1 MKVIAVSISLPLA
14 HIFNLSLDKVKFP
27 ENLKLSRIVP
37 VFKSGDPK
45 LCDNYRPISLVN
57 TLSKVLEKIVALKL
71 TNHLQINDL
80 LYKHQYGF
88 LKGRSTKQNLLHVV
102 NFISQSLNKGNF
114 CIEIFLDLIKAFD
127 VCSHDILLKK
137 SKKFGIEG
145 KAHDWFKSYLANRK
159 HKVDI
164 RGNLSEES
172 RINISVLQGTTLGPI
187 LFLCYINNIFNAT
200 SLATFLFADDTSC
213 LAEHSN
219 LNELIGFVNSE
230 LQKLA
235 NWFRSDKMAVY
246 VEKSKYI
253 IFRTKGKK
261 IDCNISPVIF
271 NNNEMGKPNEPKN
284 MFTLERVFIENP
296 VQEHRYY
303 KLLGV
308 YFDEYLNF
316 DKHVSFIS
324 AKLSRAKFCIKRAS
338 NKLSKKSLI
347 SLYYALV
354 HPHLLYCNT
363 ILNCTSA
370 KNVTKISKL
379 QKKAIRIVTKSK
391 VNAHMAPLF
400 YDLKI

>member
-1 MKVIAVSISLPLA
+1 M
-14 HIFNLSLDKVKFP
+14 
-27 ENLKLSRIVP
+27 
-37 VFKSGDPK
+37 
-45 LCDNYRPISLVN
+45 
-57 TLSKVLEKIVALKL
+57 
-71 TNHLQINDL
+71 
-80 LYKHQYGF
+80 
-88 LKGRSTKQNLLHVV
+88 
-102 NFISQSLNKGNF
+102 
-114 CIEIFLDLIKAFD
+114 
-127 VCSHDILLKK
+127 
-137 SKKFGIEG
+137 
-145 KAHDWFKSYLANRK
+145 
-159 HKVDI
+159 
-164 RGNLSEES
+164 
-172 RINISVLQGTTLGPI
+172 
-187 LFLCYINNIFNAT
+187 
-200 SLATFLFADDTSC
+200 FADDTSC

-338 NKLSKKSLI
+338 NKLSKKSLT

-400 YDLKI
+400 YDLKGTVSREKLFT